1 MGKLRTTLRD
11 MRNFKDVV
19 IGVGY
24 GQFQHVLQ
32 YHTPLAYNAGTNGQ
46 NCDLYGLQTF
56 AIVTGSK
63 YSLACTHQADEN
75 FVRWLD
81 AHFLKSFPDR
91 GSVEA
96 KASAKSIYPQ
106 MLYWHTIGAFND
118 PQFVRRKPDAYQF
131 LKRWGTKLRPAEGA
145 NGAVRVYNFAGHK
158 YYVLCDDTVIT
169 ELEWFRNETDGTS
182 I

>member
-1 MGKLRTTLRD
+1 MGKLHTTLRD

-24 GQFQHVLQ
+24 CQLQHVLQ
-32 YHTPLAYNAGTNGQ
+32 YHTPLAYNAGTNGW

-56 AIVTGSK
+56 AIVTGYK
-63 YSLACTHQADEN
+63 YSPACTHQAEGN

-91 GSVEA
+91 WSVEA

-106 MLYWHTIGAFND
+106 MLYWHTTGAFDD
-118 PQFVRRKPDAYQF
+118 PQFVCRKPDAYQF
-131 LKRWGTKLRPAEGA
+131 LKRWGTCLRPVKGTD
-145 NGAVRVYNFAGHK
+145 GTVHVYDFLGKN
-158 YYVLCDDTVIT
+158 YYVLCDNTVIT
-169 ELEWFRNETDGTS
+169 EQEWNND
-182 I
+182 